1 MTRGSPYAPRVA
13 AVFSNRRA
21 ATFAVIGLSASTPE
35 RARLTARAGRIRAVR
50 AVVSSTK
57 TVRCRRAA
65 RAVHLGCT
73 GAFRRFTAI
82 RDPAVAVVKS
92 ARDR

>member
-1 MTRGSPYAPRVA
+1 MTRGSPYAPRVP
-13 AVFSNRRA
+13 AVFSNGRA
-21 ATFAVIGLSASTPE
+21 ARFAVIGLSSSTPE
-35 RARLTARAGRIRAVR
+35 RARLTARTGRIRAVR
-50 AVVSSTK
+50 AGPSSTK
-57 TVRCRRAA
+57 TIRRSRAA

-73 GAFRRFTAI
+73 GAFRRPAAI